1 MDTLHQYKEKPLYE
15 VPDHYFEQLQHD
27 VMLRVKKEIKQQ
39 ISFKKWTS
47 AISAAASIVLIIAL
61 SCFIFINKNTNTN
74 FYVHEDIPLHENSII
89 TLDSNHLAE
98 ATELNIT
105 NDTAEQTITS
115 EPLSPKVPLV
125 AVNETI
131 VYLAVDF
138 YVDDFVT
145 DNFYDTMYELESY
158 YDY

>member
-1 MDTLHQYKEKPLYE
+1 MDILHQYKESPLYE

-27 VMLRVKKEIKQQ
+27 VMQCVKKEIKQQ
-39 ISFKKWTS
+39 ASFKKWTS
-47 AISAAASIVLIIAL
+47 SISAAASIVLIIVL
-61 SCFIFINKNTNTN
+61 SCFIFLNKDTNTN
-74 FYVHEDIPLHENSII
+74 FYVHEEIQLLEDLII
-89 TLDSNHLAE
+89 TLDSSHLAE
-98 ATELNIT
+98 ATELAII
-105 NDTAEQTITS
+105 NDTAEQIVAIQ
-115 EPLSPKVPLV
+115 PLSPKAPLV
-125 AVNETI
+125 VANTTI